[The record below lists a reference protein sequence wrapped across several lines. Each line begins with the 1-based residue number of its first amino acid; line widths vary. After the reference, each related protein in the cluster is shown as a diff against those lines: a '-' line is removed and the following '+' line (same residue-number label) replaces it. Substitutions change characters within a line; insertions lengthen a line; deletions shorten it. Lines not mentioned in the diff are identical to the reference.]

1 MIPGIRPKAILKDWN
16 IPLSEI
22 IDAEEQY
29 DQIQVERYETKK
41 LVIKKI
47 ELRLIEYHK
56 QFKKPVIRS
65 ISTTYHNKVVYF

>member
-41 LVIKKI
+41 LVIKKM
-47 ELRLIEYHK
+47 EFTL
-56 QFKKPVIRS
+56 
-65 ISTTYHNKVVYF
+65 N